1 MNSAILDYLN
11 EFEKDP
17 NNIEEFKI
25 NYLKNFFYPKAKKF
39 LQCEMN
45 EFKLAATK
53 NRVWFMNINNQ
64 NIEIIYFYKDEK
76 YFIRKNKDSKQI
88 EEINIESSDYSSDS
102 DNNINNIANNSNKTC
117 LNKFCIII

>member
-11 EFEKDP
+11 EFEKHA

-25 NYLKNFFYPKAKKF
+25 NYLKNFFYPKAKNF

-45 EFKLAATK
+45 EFRLAATK
-53 NRVWFMNINNQ
+53 NKVWFMNINNKD
-64 NIEIIYFYKDEK
+64 IEIIYFYKDEK

-88 EEINIESSDYSSDS
+88 EEINIESSDYSSNS
-102 DNNINNIANNSNKTC
+102 DNNSNKTC